1 MFHLWRSGAIAGRIK
16 DGVTLL
22 GGVSCSSFFI
32 TMSFTKPRYESH
44 KVILREEFANSWPV
58 SSTNF
63 NVSHILSW
71 WIYSPIFKSCLSFGY
86 FRHTMDLFLHSS
98 CIITLCI
105 NSFAPL
111 MYDDCLLVRRPV
123 VRSYVTPQV
132 ETETLFHTLPDVIAL
147 CCVLGWEDFL
157 WQGICLP
164 GVWMSAVNDSWEVT
178 L

>member
-32 TMSFTKPRYESH
+32 TMCFTKPRYESH
-44 KVILREEFANSWPV
+44 KVILREEFANSRPV
-58 SSTNF
+58 SSTNLF
-63 NVSHILSW
+63 ILIY
-71 WIYSPIFKSCLSFGY
+71 IYSPIFKSCLSFGY
-86 FRHTMDLFLHSS
+86 FWHTMVLFLHSS

-111 MYDDCLLVRRPV
+111 MYDCLLVRRPV

-132 ETETLFHTLPDVIAL
+132 ETETQFYTLPDVIAL
-147 CCVLGWEDFL
+147 CCVVG
-157 WQGICLP
+157 
-164 GVWMSAVNDSWEVT
+164 
-178 L
+178 